1 MNRAKEARRQRNQ
14 QELDRIREFFIV
26 ALDGL
31 QQQIEDDTL
40 DNLALETFHFTRDV
54 TTDDS
59 EWVQWES
66 SQCKSATLHI
76 VTRFG
81 KP

>member
-1 MNRAKEARRQRNQ
+1 M
-14 QELDRIREFFIV
+14 REFFTI

-31 QQQIEDDTL
+31 QEQIDNDTL
-40 DNLALETFHFTRDV
+40 DNVAMTTFAFVRDV

-59 EWVQWES
+59 EWRQWES
-66 SQCKSATLHI
+66 SQCKSVTLHI